1 MGENTDN
8 KVQEIYI
15 NLDDSGKL
23 SFNEKISVYGGL
35 LFFSKNEKDKF
46 ITQYRSII
54 NDIKCKYC
62 RQTINDCNKKCPE
75 IKNTN
80 IRPSDKRRIMNYI
93 KKFYVIALIIK
104 NDDVY
109 DHIKNNKAAKG
120 RFTDYA
126 IRRLIKETINSLVKS
141 KGLNP
146 NEPVKLI
153 INIDQQSTKSN
164 GYYNLHDGLIEELKI
179 GFNNFNYSFLIKPI
193 LSSDLVV
200 DISYQDSGKSYVV
213 QAADLLAG
221 TIRKKSLASLLNNH
235 DIHKELSEFVDFKII
250 LP

>member
-1 MGENTDN
+1 MNNTT
-8 KVQEIYI
+8 QEIYI

-23 SFNEKISVYGGL
+23 TFNEKISVYGGL
-35 LFFSKNEKDKF
+35 LFFSKKEKDKF

-54 NDIKCKYC
+54 NSIKCKYC
-62 RQTINDCNKKCPE
+62 RYSSDVCNKKCPE

-93 KKFYVIALIIK
+93 KKYYVIALIIK

-109 DHIKNNKAAKG
+109 EHIKNNKAAKG

-141 KGLNP
+141 KGLKP
-146 NEPVKLI
+146 DEPIKLI

-164 GYYNLHDGLIEELKI
+164 GYYNLHDGLFEELKV
-179 GFNNFNYSFLIKPI
+179 GFNNFNYSFQIKPA
-193 LSSDLVV
+193 LSGDLEI

-221 TIRKKSLASLLNNH
+221 TIRKKSLDALLNNC

>member
-1 MGENTDN
+1 MDN
-8 KVQEIYI
+8 KTQEIYI

-23 SFNEKISVYGGL
+23 TLNEKISVYGGL
-35 LFFSKNEKDKF
+35 LFFSKKEKDKF

-62 RQTINDCNKKCPE
+62 HCSADNCSKKCPE

-80 IRPSDKRRIMNYI
+80 IRPVDKRRIMNYI
-93 KKFYVIALIIK
+93 KKYYVIALIIK

-109 DHIKNNKAAKG
+109 EHIKNNKAAKG

-126 IRRLIKETINSLVKS
+126 IRRLIKETIISLVKS

-146 NEPVKLI
+146 NMPVKLI

-164 GYYNLHDGLIEELKI
+164 GYYNLHDGLVEELKI
-179 GFNNFNYSFLIKPI
+179 GFNNFNYSFQIKPV
-193 LSSDLVV
+193 LSGDLEL

-221 TIRKKSLASLLNNH
+221 TIRKKSLDALLSNQ
-235 DIHKELSEFVDFKII
+235 DIHNELSEFVDFKII

>member
-1 MGENTDN
+1 MSSSI
-8 KVQEIYI
+8 QEIYI

-23 SFNEKISVYGGL
+23 TFNEKISVYGGL
-35 LFFSKNEKDKF
+35 LFFSKKEKDKF

-54 NDIKCKYC
+54 KDIKCKYC
-62 RQTINDCNKKCPE
+62 QQISDTCDKKCPE

-80 IRPSDKRRIMNYI
+80 IKPGDKRRIMNYI
-93 KKFYVIALIIK
+93 KKYYVIALIIK

-109 DHIKNNKAAKG
+109 EHIKNNKAAKG
-120 RFTDYA
+120 RFIDYA
-126 IRRLIKETINSLVKS
+126 IRRLIKETINSLVNS
-141 KGLNP
+141 KLLNP
-146 NEPVKLI
+146 DDDVKLI

-179 GFNNFNYSFLIKPI
+179 GFNNFNYSFKIKPVLKGNLKI
-193 LSSDLVV
+193 

-221 TIRKKSLASLLNNH
+221 TIRKISLDSLF
-235 DIHKELSEFVDFKII
+235 DSKKIDKELSLFVDFKII